1 VSIADA
7 MKALV
12 TPTKEGDWFSSAVI
26 TDGNPYGIEEGLVF
40 SMPCRS
46 KGDGSYEIV
55 EGLKINDWLRERIKK
70 SEEELS
76 NERMCVSHLMGVEGA
91 SCVILEDTLLPGEM

>member
-12 TPTKEGDWFSSAVI
+12 TPTKEGDWFSTAVI
-26 TDGNPYGIEEGLVF
+26 TDGNPYGIQEGLVF

-46 KGDGSYEIV
+46 NGDGSYEIV

-70 SEEELS
+70 SEEELAG
-76 NERMCVSHLMGVEGA
+76 ERSCVAHLMGVSGGA
-91 SCVILEDTLLPGEM
+91 CPILEDTLLPGEM